1 MSKTY
6 NERHQ
11 VNSIRPK
18 YEFPQGY
25 NAGVWGKI
33 EPGETTT
40 HDYSGTNDDKPC
52 DNGEVTRMTCRH
64 PNKKRNR
71 KLLKEFRTTGVNYLG
86 TSIIGFDHRL
96 GDINDRRRRKSAMR
110 IENEKRRFKLKK
122 QADKLIEE
130 GIDEYNRENY

>member
-1 MSKTY
+1 
-6 NERHQ
+6 
-11 VNSIRPK
+11 
-18 YEFPQGY
+18 
-25 NAGVWGKI
+25 
-33 EPGETTT
+33 
-40 HDYSGTNDDKPC
+40 
-52 DNGEVTRMTCRH
+52 MTCRH

-71 KLLKEFRTTGVNYLG
+71 KLLKEFRITGVNYLG

-130 GIDEYNRENY
+130 GINEYNRENY